1 MDDAMRYHKSI
12 RVSYSV
18 KNDDGFIV
26 ERRHKFPTMNDAIIF
41 LHLLKQDRLVGKPV
55 LETK

>member
-1 MDDAMRYHKSI
+1 MRYHKSI